1 MAVRPGG
8 RDDLLQQSADGRDQA
23 IQPARR
29 RQRSAPAYPDGP
41 PGGRTLP
48 GGIELAA
55 RRISLSLARDFP
67 GQDGGSDRQ
76 RAPGGVIRRSG
87 ITRAYHPEPPD
98 ELGRFSSREPR
109 PARPR

>member
-48 GGIELAA
+48 GGIVLAA

-67 GQDGGSDRQ
+67 GQDGASDRH
-76 RAPGGVIRRSG
+76 RAPAVVIPRSG
-87 ITRAYHPEPPD
+87 LTRAYHPAPPTH
-98 ELGRFSSREPR
+98 LTRLSTRAP
-109 PARPR
+109 